1 MACLLIAGKRSDALN
16 VYITPWHK
24 SCKPKPKVEC
34 LNGRH
39 LSACVCVSVC
49 VGECASVCVCVCL
62 PFLVT
67 YMRA

>member
-24 SCKPKPKVEC
+24 SRKPKPKVEC
-34 LNGRH
+34 LNGRRLC
-39 LSACVCVSVC
+39 LSACVFV
-49 VGECASVCVCVCL
+49 SVCVCVCEAY
-62 PFLVT
+62 LVT